1 MKQFL
6 YLLSVAVIAS
16 PLNFANAADLD
27 IAQHDWTGFYVGG
40 HVGYGAADANGTYD
54 TDNSPPLDFIADD
67 DGAFKFDMNG
77 INGGLQAGYNWQV
90 DNLVFGFEADASFV
104 NWNDSVGPNGDDE
117 FVSIETDWLA
127 TLRLRTG
134 YAVDNMLL
142 YATAGAAFT
151 DTKFFASDNFP
162 TNSDAGNKSLNG
174 LGIALGGGLE
184 YAFDP
189 NWSLKAE
196 ALYVLFNDKE
206 GIEGV
211 TSDTDS
217 SDFIKLD
224 DAVIA
229 RVGINYH
236 F

>member
-1 MKQFL
+1 MKQFVFT
-6 YLLSVAVIAS
+6 LSFALAAF
-16 PLNFANAADLD
+16 PLNFAHAADLE
-27 IAQHDWTGFYVGG
+27 IVQHNWTGFYVGG

-54 TDNSPPLDFIADD
+54 TNNNPPQDFLANS

-90 DNLVFGFEADASFV
+90 DNIVFGVEADASFI
-104 NWNDSVGPNGDDE
+104 NWKDSVGPNGDDE
-117 FVSIETDWLA
+117 FVSMETDWLA
-127 TLRLRTG
+127 TLRVRTG
-134 YAVDNMLL
+134 YAADNLLL

-151 DTKFFASDNFP
+151 DTKFFASDDFP
-162 TNSDAGNKSLNG
+162 ANSNSGSKNLDG

-206 GIEGV
+206 GVLGL
-211 TSDTDS
+211 TDDTDA
-217 SDFIKLD
+217 SDFIELD